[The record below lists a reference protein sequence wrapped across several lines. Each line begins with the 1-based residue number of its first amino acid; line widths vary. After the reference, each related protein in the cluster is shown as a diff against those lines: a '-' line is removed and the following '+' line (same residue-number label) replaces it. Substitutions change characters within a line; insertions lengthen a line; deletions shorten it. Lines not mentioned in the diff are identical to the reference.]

1 MPTGSTVLQNG
12 FVTPGHLASWTTDG
26 IVQDAGVSFANTYG
40 KFVSNVLGINFN
52 ASNSDTPIPILLPA
66 GYSRYR
72 IEQIIIS
79 GPTAAL
85 NTATCGVFTATG
97 GGGTAVVTSGTGV
110 TITSTTP

>member
-1 MPTGSTVLQNG
+1 MPTGSPVLQSG
-12 FVTPGHLASWTTDG
+12 SVTPGHLASWTTDG
-26 IVQDAGVSFANTYG
+26 
-40 KFVSNVLGINFN
+40 NVLGINFN